1 MSKKLPNY
9 QEKQHILYTKRL
21 PEKELITY
29 GDSLLEKGKIFDA
42 IDFYQKA
49 NHVHGL
55 EKIKSMAELSGD
67 VMLLQQVLK
76 PLKQTITEETWI
88 SIGESAIKC
97 KKYLFAFY
105 AFEKGNNDNMVGR
118 VKEIIKSEDNGNHR

>member
-9 QEKQHILYTKRL
+9 RDKQYILYVKQYSD
-21 PEKELITY
+21 KDLIAY
-29 GDSLLEKGKIFDA
+29 GDAFLEEGKISDA

-49 NHVHGL
+49 NYVQGL
-55 EKIKSMAELSGD
+55 EKIKGIAELSGD

-76 PLKQTITEETWI
+76 SLKQTIDEETWTA
-88 SIGESAIKC
+88 IGQRALEL
-97 KKYLFAFY
+97 KKYLFALY

-118 VKEIIKSEDNGNHR
+118 MTEIIKSEDHGKH

>member
-9 QEKQHILYTKRL
+9 QEKQHILYIKHHS
-21 PEKELITY
+21 EKDLIAY
-29 GDSLLEKGKIFDA
+29 GDAFLEEGKISDA

-49 NHVHGL
+49 NYIAGL
-55 EKIKSMAELSGD
+55 EKIKGMAELSGD

-76 PLKQTITEETWI
+76 PLRQAIPEETWEA
-88 SIGESAIKC
+88 IGQRALEF

-105 AFEKGNNDNMVGR
+105 AFEKGNNNTMVGR
-118 VKEIIKSEDNGNHR
+118 IKEIIKSEDDGKH